1 MFLVHYTSSL
11 GKSVSFCP
19 YPAIVHSPLQSIEIH
34 CSSPFDLI
42 CAGVKKLFEKWGM
55 GHIKALGI
63 DYIPKEGG
71 GACMSSSV
79 IVIAVL
85 LHLRLRRCRWSDQDL
100 VIVQSLC

>member
-1 MFLVHYTSSL
+1 
-11 GKSVSFCP
+11 
-19 YPAIVHSPLQSIEIH
+19 
-34 CSSPFDLI
+34 
-42 CAGVKKLFEKWGM
+42 M

-79 IVIAVL
+79 VVIAVL
-85 LHLRLRRCRWSDQDL
+85 LHLRLRRCRWLGQDL